1 MNDLLETFV
10 KPEREGTIFVNERSW
25 CPEDESHEAF
35 KSLIVESFAN
45 KKFKKLTHVAH
56 DLARRCIQWFGT
68 PGSTSYTVAILI
80 IRNCDF
86 EFNKIFNEAWGS
98 YAEYQI
104 NHDCIMVFKDG
115 IREGEGPI
123 KQLEECIE
131 ILENQPRSILQIV
144 NQGDPKQDV
153 MPEEIFKSMVKVPQ
167 KEENKEQTKKLE

>member
-80 IRNCDF
+80 IRSCDF

-115 IREGEGPI
+115 LREGEEPK
-123 KQLEECIE
+123 KQLEECLE
-131 ILENQPRSILQIV
+131 ILENQQNSILQIV
-144 NQGDPKQDV
+144 NQGDDKSDKN
-153 MPEEIFKSMVKVPQ
+153 PEELFKSMVKIPQ
-167 KEENKEQTKKLE
+167 KEEKKEQTTKLE

>member
-10 KPEREGTIFVNERSW
+10 KPEREGTIFVGERSW

-35 KSLIVESFAN
+35 KSLIVESFKS
-45 KKFKKLTHVAH
+45 KKFTKLTHVAH

-80 IRNCDF
+80 IRSCDF

-115 IREGEGPI
+115 LREGEEPK
-123 KQLEECIE
+123 KQLEECLE
-131 ILENQPRSILQIV
+131 ILENQQNSILQIV
-144 NQGDPKQDV
+144 NQGDDKSDKN
-153 MPEEIFKSMVKVPQ
+153 PEELFKSMVKIPQ
-167 KEENKEQTKKLE
+167 KEEKKEQTTKVE